1 MTHKHEPKLLTKE
14 LSTSS
19 LAAVKDSAS
28 SKQDSP
34 HANFN
39 EEINLSESTNFNQS
53 CSEDI
58 QSHIIASDAV
68 SQYVNDSDN
77 IELSELN
84 FSLALAI
91 ASQNHNESLSFD
103 EPFQLDESFKLD
115 SKITQSNY
123 SSAKDIGTVSK
134 FKTIRKSLTLTV
146 FMVAIA
152 HILAFVILLV
162 LAEQTV
168 NIFVEIATSKQEN
181 QTETKEINAY
191 FITAEQLDSLINQDT
206 SASDVN
212 ETQIDNTATEP
223 QDNAITIQD
232 AVKEEVIEERVDDAT
247 SVETKINTVNLP
259 EMNSSDNQLI
269 EVKEIYEI
277 NTIIET
283 KEDFNWAN
291 IDSMY
296 LQQEKDDDVS
306 SHLFKDKELNQHL
319 FTGTN
324 AVKHQVLKNL
334 NQQALNTLISQQAHL
349 ATSKSGASL
358 SELTPEMFDIEII
371 EIEDKRQATTLD
383 HRLDPNR
390 IMKHGETCYRI
401 VPLPTQINPHAEGLG
416 FAEPCDSAKMKQA
429 LSKAIQNRLS
439 KVQLP

>member
-28 SKQDSP
+28 SKQNSP

-84 FSLALAI
+84 LSLALA
-91 ASQNHNESLSFD
+91 SQNRNESLSFD

-115 SKITQSNY
+115 SKITRSNY

-134 FKTIRKSLTLTV
+134 FKTIRKSLTPTV

-162 LAEQTV
+162 LAGQTV

-212 ETQIDNTATEP
+212 ETQIDHTATEP

-269 EVKEIYEI
+269 EVEKI
-277 NTIIET
+277 NKISAIVEV

-291 IDSMY
+291 VDSMY

-306 SHLFKDKELNQHL
+306 SHLFKDTKLNQHL

-416 FAEPCDSAKMKQA
+416 FAEPCDSAKMKKA
-429 LSKAIQNRLS
+429 LGKAIQNRLS

>member
-28 SKQDSP
+28 SKQNSP

-53 CSEDI
+53 FSEDI

-77 IELSELN
+77 IALSELN
-84 FSLALAI
+84 LSLALAI
-91 ASQNHNESLSFD
+91 ASQNRNESLSFD

-115 SKITQSNY
+115 SKITRSNY

-134 FKTIRKSLTLTV
+134 FKTIRKSLTPTV

-212 ETQIDNTATEP
+212 ETQIDHTATEP

-247 SVETKINTVNLP
+247 SVETKINTINLP
-259 EMNSSDNQLI
+259 VKNSSDNQLI

-291 IDSMY
+291 VDSMY
-296 LQQEKDDDVS
+296 LQQEKDDDLS
-306 SHLFKDKELNQHL
+306 SHLFKDIKLNQHL

-416 FAEPCDSAKMKQA
+416 FAEPCDSAKMKKA
-429 LSKAIQNRLS
+429 LGKAIQNRLS

>member
-28 SKQDSP
+28 SKQDSA

-39 EEINLSESTNFNQS
+39 DAIYLSESTNFNQS

-68 SQYVNDSDN
+68 SQFVNDSDN

-84 FSLALAI
+84 LSLALAI
-91 ASQNHNESLSFD
+91 TSQNHNESLNFD

-115 SKITQSNY
+115 SKITRSNY
-123 SSAKDIGTVSK
+123 SSAKDIGTVYK

-152 HILAFVILLV
+152 HILAFFILLV

-191 FITAEQLDSLINQDT
+191 FITAEQLDGLINQDT

-212 ETQIDNTATEP
+212 ETQIDHTATEP

-259 EMNSSDNQLI
+259 EKNSSDNQLI

-291 IDSMY
+291 VDSMY

-306 SHLFKDKELNQHL
+306 SHLFKDTKLNQHL

-416 FAEPCDSAKMKQA
+416 FAEPCDSAKMKKV
-429 LSKAIQNRLS
+429 LGKAIQNRLS

>member
-1 MTHKHEPKLLTKE
+1 MTHKHEPKLSTRE

-19 LAAVKDSAS
+19 LAAEMDNAS

-34 HANFN
+34 YA
-39 EEINLSESTNFNQS
+39 NFNQS

-58 QSHIIASDAV
+58 QSNIIASDAV
-68 SQYVNDSDN
+68 SQFVNDSDN
-77 IELSELN
+77 IEFSELN
-84 FSLALAI
+84 LSLALAI

-115 SKITQSNY
+115 SEITRANY
-123 SSAKDIGTVSK
+123 SFAKDIGTISK
-134 FKTIRKSLTLTV
+134 FKTIGKALTPTV

-152 HILAFVILLV
+152 HVLAFVILLV

-212 ETQIDNTATEP
+212 ETQIIHTVNEP
-223 QDNAITIQD
+223 QDNANTIQD
-232 AVKEEVIEERVDDAT
+232 AVKEKVIEEQVDDAT
-247 SVETKINTVNLP
+247 SVETKINAVNLP
-259 EMNSSDNQLI
+259 EKDSPDNQLS
-269 EVKEIYEI
+269 EVKEIHEI

-283 KEDFNWAN
+283 NADFNWAN
-291 IDSMY
+291 VDSMY
-296 LQQEKDDDVS
+296 LQQEKDDDLS
-306 SHLFKDKELNQHL
+306 SHLFKDTKLNQNL

-334 NQQALNTLISQQAHL
+334 NEQALNTLISQQAHL

-416 FAEPCDSAKMKQA
+416 FAEPCDSAKMKKA

>member
-28 SKQDSP
+28 SKQDSA

-39 EEINLSESTNFNQS
+39 DAINLSESTNFNQS

-68 SQYVNDSDN
+68 SQFVNDSDN

-84 FSLALAI
+84 LPIAI
-91 ASQNHNESLSFD
+91 TSQNHNESLNFD

-115 SKITQSNY
+115 SKITRSNY

-146 FMVAIA
+146 FMVAIT
-152 HILAFVILLV
+152 HILAFFILLV

-191 FITAEQLDSLINQDT
+191 FITAEQLDGLINQDT

-212 ETQIDNTATEP
+212 ETQIDHTATEP

-306 SHLFKDKELNQHL
+306 SHLFKDIKLNQHL

-324 AVKHQVLKNL
+324 TVKHQVLKNL

-416 FAEPCDSAKMKQA
+416 FAEPCDSAKMKKA